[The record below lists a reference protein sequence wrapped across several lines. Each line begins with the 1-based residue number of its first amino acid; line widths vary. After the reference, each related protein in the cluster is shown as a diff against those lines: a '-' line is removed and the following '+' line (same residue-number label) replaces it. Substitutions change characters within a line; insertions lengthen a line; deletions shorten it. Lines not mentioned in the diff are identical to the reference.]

1 MKDIKDIINESK
13 NKVMQSIIDQLDYTD
28 ENLNSVFK
36 EIVDICEADHTKRYK
51 VNILV
56 IAK

>member
-13 NKVMQSIIDQLDYTD
+13 NKVMQYIIDQLDYTD

-36 EIVDICEADHTKRYK
+36 EIVDICEANHTKRYN

>member
-28 ENLNSVFK
+28 ENINSVFK
-36 EIVDICEADHTKRYK
+36 EIVDICEAYHTKRYK

>member
-13 NKVMQSIIDQLDYTD
+13 NKVMQSIIDWLDYTD

-36 EIVDICEADHTKRYK
+36 
-51 VNILV
+51 
-56 IAK
+56 

>member
-13 NKVMQSIIDQLDYTD
+13 NKVMQYIIDQLDYTD

-36 EIVDICEADHTKRYK
+36 EIVYICEADHTKRSN